1 MENKEKKEYAFVTEP
16 PFAIL
21 KFEDSKFPYSL
32 KKAYSLQGKAH
43 YDKINFNEEEIA
55 SLAKL
60 LKRVKA
66 FRREYR
72 KAEANSK
79 KPSEVLNEE

>member
-1 MENKEKKEYAFVTEP
+1 MENKEKKKYLFASEP

-32 KKAYSLQGKAH
+32 KKAYSFQGKAH
-43 YDKINFNEEEIA
+43 YDRINFNEEEIA
-55 SLAKL
+55 ALAKL

-72 KAEANSK
+72 KAEVKENK
-79 KPSEVLNEE
+79 

>member
-1 MENKEKKEYAFVTEP
+1 MENKEKKKYLFASEP

-21 KFEDSKFPYSL
+21 KFEDSRFPYSL

-43 YDKINFNEEEIA
+43 YDKINFNEEEITA
-55 SLAKL
+55 LAKL
-60 LKRVKA
+60 LKRIKV

-72 KAEANSK
+72 KAETSSK
-79 KPSEVLNEE
+79 KSSEVLKEE